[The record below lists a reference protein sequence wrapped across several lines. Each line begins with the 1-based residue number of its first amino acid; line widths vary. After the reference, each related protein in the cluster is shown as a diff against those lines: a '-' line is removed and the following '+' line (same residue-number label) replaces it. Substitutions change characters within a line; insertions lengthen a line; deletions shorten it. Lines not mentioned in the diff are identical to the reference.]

1 MKTRK
6 YNTIGGLFRALKKSG
21 QNYYTLSDYLS
32 GRIYMGDGWCNIILS
47 DPLQDKTLQIFAGAI
62 WERGAAGK
70 AWKLKSVQN
79 CGILQRVAIRYAKNE
94 YRAEYCAGQ
103 DYTAEIRLIQKIIN
117 R

>member
-1 MKTRK
+1 MKTRR

-21 QNYYTLSDYLS
+21 ANFFTLSDYLS
-32 GRIYMGDGWCNIILS
+32 GRLYLGGGLCNIKLS
-47 DPLQDKTLQIFAGAI
+47 DKLRDEILQIFAGAI

-70 AWKLKSVQN
+70 AWKLKRLQN
-79 CGILQRVAIRYAKNE
+79 CGILRRVAIYKRFGE